1 MVSEQILFIF
11 FLILISISLMASSS
25 SSSMESLSSSSTNI
39 FVDSSNPFYLHHSDN
54 PGSNLVSQLLV
65 EDNSNTPHCLGV
77 EKRDVYLYGICF
89 L

>member
-11 FLILISISLMASSS
+11 FLILISISLMAS

-65 EDNSNTPHCLGV
+65 EDNSNAPHCLGV